1 MFYSLSERLR
11 KRLKSL
17 DKKTIIIG
25 AATSTA
31 IAATFGGGIYY
42 APYLTIDSM
51 QNAATNR
58 NADALSQQ
66 IDFTALRISIKENI
80 QAQVIKQIAGAGTQT
95 PKMTPDLIEKMVSP
109 MVDKIITPEGLEQL
123 MLDKIPEAKIDLGN
137 LDRDIAKSD
146 INMGY
151 ESLDRFVVHITDK
164 VDRSKDVS
172 LILKRDGIAWKLA
185 GIDISKLAD
194 I

>member
-1 MFYSLSERLR
+1 MFYSLSERLQ
-11 KRLKSL
+11 KRIKSL

-25 AATSTA
+25 AAASTA
-31 IAATFGGGIYY
+31 IAAIAGGGIYY
-42 APYLTIDSM
+42 SPYLTIDSM

-80 QAQVIKQIAGAGTQT
+80 QAQVIKQIAGAGTQA

>member
-1 MFYSLSERLR
+1 MFYSLSERLQ

-25 AATSTA
+25 AAASTA
-31 IAATFGGGIYY
+31 IAAIAGGGIYY
-42 APYLTIDSM
+42 SPYLTIDRM

-80 QAQVIKQIAGAGTQT
+80 QAQVIKQIAGAGTQA
-95 PKMTPDLIEKMVSP
+95 PKKTPDLIEKMVSP